1 MGELLRFPMERR
13 SQPRPSDSLPEHEAK
28 VLELKPR
35 THVREFA
42 GVPIVES
49 LAMPQGTLVF
59 SDLAGSWPFTIVTA
73 NGEFSYGAGTASDA
87 GGSPSTG

>member
-1 MGELLRFPMERR
+1 MGELLRFPTERR
-13 SQPRPSDSLPEHEAK
+13 SQRRPSDSLPEHEAK

-42 GVPIVES
+42 GVPPVES
-49 LAMPQGTLVF
+49 LAMPNGALVF
-59 SDLAGSWPFTIVTA
+59 SQVGGSWPFTIVAA
-73 NGEFSYGAGTASDA
+73 NGEFSYGAGTDV

>member
-1 MGELLRFPMERR
+1 MGELVRFPLERR
-13 SQPRPSDSLPEHEAK
+13 SQQRPCGSLPEHEAK

-42 GVPIVES
+42 GIPIVES
-49 LAMPQGTLVF
+49 LAMPNGALMF
-59 SDLAGSWPFTIVTA
+59 SQLGGSWPFTIVSA
-73 NGEFSYGAGTASDA
+73 NGEFSYGAGTGSDA